1 MKLIE
6 IINKRCNCKVT
17 QVIVKSPMGERIAYR
32 DVPVD
37 NFKEYSI
44 YLHTGNVDLNIIYS
58 ADKELSEEAVSLLTD
73 LIDVYVENRA
83 TWEIAENVSKSPD
96 IYAGRATL
104 DEMVKVTT
112 NALVYSGLFDKAAVM
127 FFNEKLM
134 ELRGIYMTSIPPYTE
149 EQVKVF
155 RNKRV
160 PVKKSII
167 KQLQEYNK
175 RPDDIE
181 SHLELEDKIFRS
193 IDNVQ
198 LTNPLIIVPMMT
210 GNKIYGILITYSNN
224 KYTNTHIFT
233 TRSTARLLNTMMM
246 AVISNQKYEYTT
258 SFYKEIE
265 SEMRSK
271 QSLVTL
277 GNYCP

>member
-1 MKLIE
+1 MQLID

-17 QVIVKSPMGERIAYR
+17 QVVVKSPMGERIAYR
-32 DVPVD
+32 DMPVD
-37 NFKEYSI
+37 NFKEYSLF
-44 YLHTGNVDLNIIYS
+44 LHTGNMELEIKYS

-149 EQVKVF
+149 EQVKAF
-155 RNKRV
+155 INKRV

-175 RPDDIE
+175 HPDDIE
-181 SHLELEDKIFRS
+181 RHLELED
-193 IDNVQ
+193 V
-198 LTNPLIIVPMMT
+198 
-210 GNKIYGILITYSNN
+210 
-224 KYTNTHIFT
+224 
-233 TRSTARLLNTMMM
+233 
-246 AVISNQKYEYTT
+246 
-258 SFYKEIE
+258 YK
-265 SEMRSK
+265 R
-271 QSLVTL
+271 QS
-277 GNYCP
+277 Y

>member
-44 YLHTGNVDLNIIYS
+44 YLHTGNVDLDIIYS

-149 EQVKVF
+149 EQLKAF

-160 PVKKSII
+160 PVKESII

-210 GNKIYGILITYSNN
+210 GNKIYGILSN
-224 KYTNTHIFT
+224 
-233 TRSTARLLNTMMM
+233 ALNAPGKLVLFLALFLKGRVSRRERRINFSFLASSRALRTWDLTSMSFSPS
-246 AVISNQKYEYTT
+246 ALIS
-258 SFYKEIE
+258 S
-265 SEMRSK
+265 S
-271 QSLVTL
+271 SL
-277 GNYCP
+277 